1 MAISDLVTK
10 FRSRFSTYT
19 PTVHL
24 LEDAITGAPSNQK
37 GTNGAAHVYSTNGVD
52 HIDSANGVAVVEQ
65 GQFDYET
72 VAASQTDQTLGVTGA
87 LGDFLH
93 RLIIIV
99 TTAATAAVSIKDG
112 SGPSIAVFPNSPGGG
127 VCTYVVELNIRSTDG
142 AWKVTTGAGVE
153 VIAIGRFTP

>member
-1 MAISDLVTK
+1 MKVWDVG
-10 FRSRFSTYT
+10 
-19 PTVHL
+19 
-24 LEDAITGAPSNQK
+24 GAHYGAWK
-37 GTNGAAHVYSTNGVD
+37 GENGAGYAHLKGGPVDDNAGVM
-52 HIDSANGVAVVEQ
+52 VVEQ

-112 SGPSIAVFPNSPGGG
+112 SGSSIAVFPNSPGGG
-127 VCTYVVELNIRSTDG
+127 VGTYVVELNIRSTDG